1 MIANPSQNPMQFIR
15 SLWSG
20 GGFSLPG
27 MVAPT
32 FSTDDLG
39 KRISDLKAVEGWLR
53 MNLSMLQMTIQ
64 GLEMQQTTLST
75 VEAVGKIVRN
85 SSEGSSAPA
94 EGKPG
99 FTETSEGP
107 TVGETLKRAALWPWD
122 VMQQMQEKIQKHLQE
137 DEKKAKPA
145 AGARKKPAARK
156 PSAKTPPATASVAA
170 SAKKPAPRKTPR
182 KAAPRKTARA

>member
-1 MIANPSQNPMQFIR
+1 MHTNPSQDPMQFIR

-75 VEAVGKIVRN
+75 VEAVGKIVR
-85 SSEGSSAPA
+85 SGSEGSSSAANIHFGSA
-94 EGKPG
+94 E
-99 FTETSEGP
+99 ESSEGP
-107 TVGETLKRAALWPWD
+107 TVGETLQRAALWPWD
-122 VMQQMQEKIQKHLQE
+122 VMQQMQEKLQQHLQE
-137 DEKKAKPA
+137 SEAE
-145 AGARKKPAARK
+145 
-156 PSAKTPPATASVAA
+156 ASQAA
-170 SAKKPAPRKTPR
+170 SAAKKPAVRKTP
-182 KAAPRKTARA
+182 AASATKPTHRKTHHHKTTGHH